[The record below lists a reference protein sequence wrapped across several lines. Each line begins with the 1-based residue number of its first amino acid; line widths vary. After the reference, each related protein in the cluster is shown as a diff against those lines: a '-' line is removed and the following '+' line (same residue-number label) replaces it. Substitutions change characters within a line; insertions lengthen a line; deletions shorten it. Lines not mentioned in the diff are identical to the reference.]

1 MRRGVGDG
9 ERGEDPVNKVV
20 DKTRYG
26 QDIYLTIDD
35 KVQQKANGL
44 YDTSPIY
51 GGVCQPQGSSPPGS
65 IIVEDPNSGE
75 VLAMVNRPF
84 YDQNKIADADSL
96 DTAVRANGER
106 YWASINSDPGRPLLN
121 HATQGLYAP
130 GSTFKTA
137 TMLAALDSGQL
148 ALDTQF
154 TKDEAP
160 NVLGNGEPTRSEDD
174 FAGVWSG
181 L

>member
-44 YDTSPIY
+44 YDTSAIY
-51 GGVCQPQGSSPPGS
+51 GGVCQPQGSSPPRS

-96 DTAVRANGER
+96 DTAGRAHRER
-106 YWASINSDPGRPLLN
+106 ESAATNPRPPPPPFDPSPP
-121 HATQGLYAP
+121 AP
-130 GSTFKTA
+130 H
-137 TMLAALDSGQL
+137 D
-148 ALDTQF
+148 
-154 TKDEAP
+154 P
-160 NVLGNGEPTRSEDD
+160 
-174 FAGVWSG
+174 
-181 L
+181 